1 MRTFTGGISLSP
13 PLQMLK
19 EKLMIEQDEILTF
32 SPTMVFIPLAQHIGA
47 PVEPTVSV
55 GEYVKQGQVI
65 AEADAFVSAKVHAS
79 VSGKIVDIVDWPNQ
93 NNEEGKTIIIEN
105 DYAFDND
112 FLSTPF
118 NWQSAANETILK
130 KSVKAVS
137 PAKAVQRFPPM
148 SNSVLMK
155 IKKSIP

>member
-13 PLQMLK
+13 PLKMLK

-47 PVEPTVSV
+47 PVEPIVSV
-55 GEYVKQGQVI
+55 GDYVKQGEVI
-65 AEADAFVSAKVHAS
+65 AETDAFVSAKIHAS
-79 VSGKIVDIVDWPNQ
+79 VSGKIVDMVDWPNQ
-93 NNEEGKTIIIEN
+93 NNEEGKPSSLKTIMLTKMI
-105 DYAFDND
+105 FC
-112 FLSTPF
+112 LSPSTGNLLLTKP
-118 NWQSAANETILK
+118 SST
-130 KSVKAVS
+130 KSVKAAS

-155 IKKSIP
+155 QKKSIL

>member
-1 MRTFTGGISLSP
+1 
-13 PLQMLK
+13 MLK

-93 NNEEGKTIIIEN
+93 NNEEGKPSSLKTIM
-105 DYAFDND
+105 
-112 FLSTPF
+112 P
-118 NWQSAANETILK
+118 
-130 KSVKAVS
+130 
-137 PAKAVQRFPPM
+137 
-148 SNSVLMK
+148 
-155 IKKSIP
+155 SIMIFVYPIQLAICC

>member
-13 PLQMLK
+13 PLKMLK

-47 PVEPTVSV
+47 PVEPIVSV
-55 GEYVKQGQVI
+55 GDYVKQGQVI
-65 AEADAFVSAKVHAS
+65 AESDAFVSAKIHAS
-79 VSGKIVDIVDWPNQ
+79 VSGKIVDMVDWPNQ

-105 DYAFDND
+105 DYAYQND
-112 FLSTPF
+112 FLSAPSTGNLLLTKP
-118 NWQSAANETILK
+118 SST
-130 KSVKAVS
+130 KSVKAAS

-155 IKKSIP
+155 PKKSIL